1 MRGIEHN
8 LPVQIEQILSWV
20 RQCSTEEK
28 QMILRELMDDTQS
41 LTMVSEPSLSKDWC
55 DADEDEAWKDL

>member
-20 RQCSTEEK
+20 RQCTAEEK
-28 QMILRELMDDTQS
+28 QMILRELMDDAHS
-41 LTMVSEPSLSKDWC
+41 LMMVSEPSLSKEWS
-55 DADEDEAWKDL
+55 DAEEDEAWKDL